1 MVKSEGEQR
10 ESDGVVVPLITG
22 RNPVGGKGPDFDQA
36 RGEGKR

>member
-22 RNPVGGKGPDFDQA
+22 RNPVGGVERRPA
-36 RGEGKR
+36 